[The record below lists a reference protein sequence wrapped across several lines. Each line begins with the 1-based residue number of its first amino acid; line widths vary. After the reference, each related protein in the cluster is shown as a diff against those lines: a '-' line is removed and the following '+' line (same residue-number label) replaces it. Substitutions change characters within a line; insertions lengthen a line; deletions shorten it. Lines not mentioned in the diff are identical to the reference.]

1 MKKRFLTAALAA
13 ALILSVGTTSAF
25 AHGCAQ
31 GRGWRYAD
39 ADGDGICDNAGT
51 CVHVDS
57 DGDGICDYGC
67 GSGFVDADGDGVCDN
82 AASGACPRAGA
93 GYGRGCGRGRSW

>member
-25 AHGCAQ
+25 AH
-31 GRGWRYAD
+31 
-39 ADGDGICDNAGT
+39 GDGICDNAGT

-93 GYGRGCGRGRSW
+93 VYGRGCGRGRSW